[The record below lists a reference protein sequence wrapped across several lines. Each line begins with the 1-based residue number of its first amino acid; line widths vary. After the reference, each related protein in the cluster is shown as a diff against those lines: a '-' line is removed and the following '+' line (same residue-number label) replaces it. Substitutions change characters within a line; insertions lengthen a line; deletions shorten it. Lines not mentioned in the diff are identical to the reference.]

1 VAENDDILAELRSV
15 FRDEVDDHAVN
26 LERAGLTLAREG
38 EGPEARAGAAAEVF
52 RAVHCLKGAARAVG
66 YDSLERFFHAVETR
80 LGSARHGA
88 SPDLAR
94 VAADAGITLRVLRA
108 CSVSLAERGE
118 PDEAALAEARR
129 ALQDEAPTQPKA
141 PAQTPTP
148 APPTPP
154 PPTPSPSVVAVPT
167 LSPDTQRVSSARL
180 AGLFAAAED
189 LASLVARHGDSSR
202 QLDSL
207 EPMLLELRN
216 DLRRARQQVRAQDDR
231 GDEGV
236 SHALDRTLASMQT
249 LAGWVAERISRE
261 DISLRALSGAAGD
274 LLTRSRDLRLVPL
287 ATLSALLERAA
298 LDVAGALGR
307 RVEFRMDGDLPEVDR
322 RVLDGL
328 REPLLHLV
336 RNAVDHGI
344 EAPEARMERG
354 KAPAGRVRVAA
365 TVAGRDVRVAVE
377 DDGRGIDPEAVLAAA
392 RERGMD
398 VGLARSPQDAFAL
411 LFEPGFS
418 TRASI
423 TSLSGRGVG
432 LDVVRMRVA
441 QLHGRVEVES
451 EPGRGTR
458 FVLTVPL
465 DLSVMRGVVVR
476 VRDVRAVIVSTA
488 VVGLRRVAD
497 EDLRVIEGHLYL
509 DDEGALVPLAS
520 LGETLGFPS
529 LAAAPQVEGARTHCV
544 ILAVGERRVA
554 FRVDALLEER
564 EVVVKP
570 LNARVRRAAFVSGA
584 AVFGDGEV
592 VIVLDAADLT
602 RIARPAA
609 SVAAGD
615 ERRAVRR
622 RVLVVDDS
630 VTTRQLERTI
640 LEAAGYDVSVAAD
653 GQAAWELLAADERFD
668 AVVSDVEMPRLDG
681 FQLLA
686 RIRSTARLAG
696 LPVLLVTALAQA
708 ADQQR
713 ALDLGASAYVV
724 KSRFDQDELL
734 ETLEQLL

>member
-1 VAENDDILAELRSV
+1 MAENDDILAELRSV

-26 LERAGLTLAREG
+26 LERAALTLSREG
-38 EGPEARAGAAAEVF
+38 EGAEARAGAAAEVF
-52 RAVHCLKGAARAVG
+52 RAVHSLKGAARAVG

-94 VAADAGITLRVLRA
+94 VAADAGITLRALRA

-118 PDEAALAEARR
+118 ADEAALAEARR
-129 ALQDEAPTQPKA
+129 ALQDEAPTA
-141 PAQTPTP
+141 TPTP
-148 APPTPP
+148 TEASAPTPTEAP
-154 PPTPSPSVVAVPT
+154 APSPAPAVVAAPT

-207 EPMLLELRN
+207 EQMLLELRN
-216 DLRRARQQVRAQDDR
+216 DLRRARQQVRARDD
-231 GDEGV
+231 GDEGA
-236 SHALDRTLASMQT
+236 SHALDRTLTSMQT
-249 LAGWVAERISRE
+249 LAGWVAERVSRE
-261 DISLRALSGAAGD
+261 DSSRRALAGAAGD

-298 LDVAGALGR
+298 LDVAAALGR

-344 EAPEARMERG
+344 EAPEARVERG
-354 KAPAGRVRVAA
+354 KAPVGRVRVAA

-377 DDGRGIDPEAVLAAA
+377 DDGRGIDPEAVLSAA

-398 VGLARSPQDAFAL
+398 VGPARSPQDAFAL

-451 EPGRGTR
+451 EPGRGAR

-488 VVGLRRVAD
+488 VVGLRRVAE

-509 DDEGALVPLAS
+509 DDAGALVPLAS
-520 LGETLGFPS
+520 LDETLGFPPV
-529 LAAAPQVEGARTHCV
+529 AAAPRVEGARTHCV
-544 ILAVGERRVA
+544 LLAVGERRVA
-554 FRVDALLEER
+554 CRVAALLEER

-602 RIARPAA
+602 RIARPAS
-609 SVAAGD
+609 SVAPGD
-615 ERRAVRR
+615 ERRAAPR

-640 LEAAGYDVSVAAD
+640 LEAAGYDVAVAAD
-653 GQAAWELLAADERFD
+653 GQAAWELLSADERFD

-681 FQLLA
+681 FQLLS
-686 RIRSTARLAG
+686 RIRSTPRLTG

-708 ADQQR
+708 SDQQR

>member
-26 LERAGLTLAREG
+26 LERAALTLSREG
-38 EGPEARAGAAAEVF
+38 EGAEARAGAAAEVF
-52 RAVHCLKGAARAVG
+52 RAVHSLKGAARAVG

-94 VAADAGITLRVLRA
+94 VAADAGITLRALRA

-118 PDEAALAEARR
+118 ADEAALAEARR
-129 ALQDEAPTQPKA
+129 ALQDEAPTPTPTSAPTPIEA
-141 PAQTPTP
+141 PATVP
-148 APPTPP
+148 APA
-154 PPTPSPSVVAVPT
+154 VVAAAP
-167 LSPDTQRVSSARL
+167 LAPDTQRVSSARL

-207 EPMLLELRN
+207 ESMLLELRN
-216 DLRRARQQVRAQDDR
+216 DLRRARQQVRAGDDG
-231 GDEGV
+231 GDEGA

-249 LAGWVAERISRE
+249 LAGWVAERVSRE
-261 DISLRALSGAAGD
+261 DSSRRALAGAAGD

-298 LDVAGALGR
+298 LDVAAALGR

-344 EAPEARMERG
+344 EAPETRMERG

-377 DDGRGIDPEAVLAAA
+377 DDGRGIDPEAVLSAA

-398 VGLARSPQDAFAL
+398 VGPARSPQDAFAL

-418 TRASI
+418 TRSSI

-451 EPGRGTR
+451 EPGRGAR

-488 VVGLRRVAD
+488 VVGLRRVAE

-509 DDEGALVPLAS
+509 DDAGALVPLAS
-520 LGETLGFPS
+520 LDETLGFPPV
-529 LAAAPQVEGARTHCV
+529 AAAPRVEGARTHCV
-544 ILAVGERRVA
+544 LLAVGERRVA

-602 RIARPAA
+602 RIARPAS
-609 SVAAGD
+609 SVETGD
-615 ERRAVRR
+615 ERRAARR

-640 LEAAGYDVSVAAD
+640 LEAAGYDVAVAAD
-653 GQAAWELLAADERFD
+653 GQAAWELLSADERFD

-681 FQLLA
+681 FQLLS
-686 RIRSTARLAG
+686 RIRSTPRLTG

-708 ADQQR
+708 SDQQR